1 MPETSNVIARL
12 RLQLVDSANEK
23 TRLSSE
29 RFFKEEVNIYGLKT
43 ADAMRISKEFF
54 QEIKSSSKHEILNLC
69 EELWLSGYIEESL
82 IACNWAYNL
91 RNQYQ
96 PEDFETF
103 ERWVKNY
110 VSNWASCDTL
120 CKHTIGIFIMQYPNF
135 IDHLKD
141 WTTSSNRWVRRASA
155 VSFII
160 PARKG
165 KFTSDIFTIAEALL
179 MDKDDMVQKGYGW
192 LLKVTSQVYLQLV
205 FDFVMSN
212 KSFMPRTAL
221 RYAIEKMPSGMKIQ
235 AMAK

>member
-1 MPETSNVIARL
+1 MPDTSNIIARL
-12 RLQLVDSANEK
+12 RLQLEDSANEK

-29 RFFKEEVNIYGLKT
+29 RFFREEVNIYGLKT

-54 QEIKSSSKHEILNLC
+54 MEIKSSSKHEILNLC

-120 CKHTIGIFIMQYPNF
+120 CNHTIGIFIMQYPNF
-135 IDHLKD
+135 VNQLKD
-141 WTTSSNRWVRRASA
+141 WTNSSNRWVRRASA

-192 LLKVTSQVYLQLV
+192 LLKVTSQVHLQLV

-221 RYAIEKMPSGMKIQ
+221 RYAIEKLPSGLKAQ
-235 AMAK
+235 VMAK

>member
-1 MPETSNVIARL
+1 MPDTSDIIARL
-12 RLQLVDSANEK
+12 RLQLEDSANEK

-29 RFFKEEVNIYGLKT
+29 RFFKEKVNIYGLKT
-43 ADAMRISKEFF
+43 ADALRISKEFF

-120 CKHTIGIFIMQYPNF
+120 CNHTIGIFIMQYPNF
-135 IDHLKD
+135 VNQLKD

-221 RYAIEKMPSGMKIQ
+221 RYAIEKLPSGLKAQ
-235 AMAK
+235 VMAK

>member
-1 MPETSNVIARL
+1 MPDTSNIIARL
-12 RLQLVDSANEK
+12 RLQLEDSANEK

-29 RFFKEEVNIYGLKT
+29 RFFREEVNIYGLKT

-54 QEIKSSSKHEILNLC
+54 MEIKSSSKHEILNLC

-120 CKHTIGIFIMQYPNF
+120 CNHTIGIFIMQYPNF
-135 IDHLKD
+135 VNQLKD

-192 LLKVTSQVYLQLV
+192 LLKVTSQVHLQLV

-221 RYAIEKMPSGMKIQ
+221 RYAIEKLPSGLKAQ
-235 AMAK
+235 VMAK